1 MHAHSLCRGAVGRVS
16 DDLDQ
21 RRRFIAERLTED
33 GAIRTKSNGPLS
45 QQLSPYFCQCDV
57 PAFERLS
64 EFGNRCRPL
73 VGPLQPHVVVTM
85 CRRTGG
91 ALRPDVDLLAPV
103 RESTG
108 QLSAEPGE
116 ATKVRTSHHR
126 DGLLVGLRECEQL
139 AGS

>member
-1 MHAHSLCRGAVGRVS
+1 
-16 DDLDQ
+16 
-21 RRRFIAERLTED
+21 
-33 GAIRTKSNGPLS
+33 
-45 QQLSPYFCQCDV
+45 
-57 PAFERLS
+57 
-64 EFGNRCRPL
+64 
-73 VGPLQPHVVVTM
+73 M

-139 AGS
+139 AGSRQHLVDQLRRDPMSGQIEKSDLMGDLPQGGA